1 MKENK
6 LFIMEDHYATKLVTQ
21 TPPRT
26 TYVVRG
32 KRDRPASPPSFAS
45 TGDSM
50 VNMAQVNAPSFFSL
64 PSQHQQDGFMVNAA
78 ATVSPFMDRVG
89 EDNMNNNIINNHL
102 ESVPEELSHCNN
114 YDLTQSSIDDHN
126 SRLTFEIDED
136 DVIYYSN
143 LPDCPPPTKRPR
155 LEDDTTH
162 YSSSL
167 SFSITTNDVDMLLDG
182 GTPPPLSPKISCK
195 TMIKSEFRTT
205 SDSSSIADNE
215 GLVIC
220 CCHVCSMED
229 HGENTTTPRVE
240 KHNVE
245 TLGVVRGGGGNGPRS
260 HSLLAYFQ
268 PTKRL
273 PAMHHRALVSH
284 YLAVVPSSVLRD
296 DVITLSSNNNI
307 NNNNNNNND
316 NNNKQQQQQQ
326 QQQHQ
331 QRVSNLSA
339 CRYCDKPTCI
349 TCTRQ
354 CELCQH
360 CYCIFCTKVNYESST
375 EERLLC
381 FECDEQYCRNGS
393 GASSD
398 GYNVNGGSSRSE
410 DSYCDMIDNLYN
422 NM

>member
-1 MKENK
+1 
-6 LFIMEDHYATKLVTQ
+6 MEDHYATKLVTR

-50 VNMAQVNAPSFFSL
+50 VNMAQVNAPSFFSF
-64 PSQHQQDGFMVNAA
+64 PSQHHQDGFMVNAA

-89 EDNMNNNIINNHL
+89 EDNMNNIINNHL
-102 ESVPEELSHCNN
+102 ESVPEEQSHCNN

-126 SRLTFEIDED
+126 SNSRLTFEVDDD

-155 LEDDTTH
+155 LEDYTTH
-162 YSSSL
+162 YSSS
-167 SFSITTNDVDMLLDG
+167 FSIVNTNDVDMLDG
-182 GTPPPLSPKISCK
+182 SALPPLSPKISCK
-195 TMIKSEFRTT
+195 TEMKSELLTS
-205 SDSSSIADNE
+205 SDSSRSSSNNDE
-215 GLVIC
+215 GLVIR
-220 CCHVCSMED
+220 CCHVCSLED
-229 HGENTTTPRVE
+229 RAENITTTTPHVE
-240 KHNVE
+240 KHSVE
-245 TLGVVRGGGGNGPRS
+245 TLGVARGGGVGNNGPRS

-284 YLAVVPSSVLRD
+284 CLAVVPSQHSSVLRD
-296 DVITLSSNNNI
+296 DVITLSSNNDI
-307 NNNNNNNND
+307 NNND
-316 NNNKQQQQQQ
+316 NNNKQ

-360 CYCIFCTKVNYESST
+360 CYCIFCTKVNYESSI

-381 FECDEQYCRNGS
+381 FDCDEQYCRNGS

-398 GYNVNGGSSRSE
+398 GYNVNGGSSRRE
-410 DSYCDMIDNLYN
+410 DSYCDMIDNLCN
-422 NM
+422 KM

>member
-1 MKENK
+1 
-6 LFIMEDHYATKLVTQ
+6 MEDHYATKLVTR

-26 TYVVRG
+26 TYVVGG

-50 VNMAQVNAPSFFSL
+50 VNMAQVNAPSFFSFPPQL
-64 PSQHQQDGFMVNAA
+64 QQDGFMVNAA
-78 ATVSPFMDRVG
+78 ASVSPFMDRVG
-89 EDNMNNNIINNHL
+89 EDNMNNNIINHHL
-102 ESVPEELSHCNN
+102 ESVPEEQSHCNN
-114 YDLTQSSIDDHN
+114 YDLTQSSIDDHNSN

-162 YSSSL
+162 HSSS
-167 SFSITTNDVDMLLDG
+167 FSNVNTNDVDMLLDG

-205 SDSSSIADNE
+205 SDSSSNADNE

-220 CCHVCSMED
+220 CCHVCSLED
-229 HGENTTTPRVE
+229 HGENTNPRRVK
-240 KHNVE
+240 KHIVE
-245 TLGVVRGGGGNGPRS
+245 TLGVVSGGGGNNGPRS

-268 PTKRL
+268 PTKRP

-284 YLAVVPSSVLRD
+284 YLAVVQSPSSSRD
-296 DVITLSSNNNI
+296 DVVITSSNDNV
-307 NNNNNNNND
+307 NNND
-316 NNNKQQQQQQ
+316 SSKEK
-326 QQQHQ
+326 

-360 CYCIFCTKVNYESST
+360 CYCIFCTKVNYESSI

-381 FECDEQYCRNGS
+381 FECDEQYCNNRDGG

-398 GYNVNGGSSRSE
+398 GYNVNGGSSRRE

>member
-1 MKENK
+1 MVR
-6 LFIMEDHYATKLVTQ
+6 EDQYGGSLCNQ
-21 TPPRT
+21 TSNTDTSTNNLR
-26 TYVVRG
+26 RGG

-50 VNMAQVNAPSFFSL
+50 VNMAQVNAPSFFSF

-102 ESVPEELSHCNN
+102 ESVPEEQSHCNN
-114 YDLTQSSIDDHN
+114 YDLTQSSIDDHNSN

-162 YSSSL
+162 HSS
-167 SFSITTNDVDMLLDG
+167 SFSIVNTNDVDMLDG
-182 GTPPPLSPKISCK
+182 SALPPLSPKISCK
-195 TMIKSEFRTT
+195 TEMKSELLTS
-205 SDSSSIADNE
+205 SDSSSSSSNNDE
-215 GLVIC
+215 GLVIR
-220 CCHVCSMED
+220 CCHVCSLED
-229 HGENTTTPRVE
+229 RAENITTTTPHVE
-240 KHNVE
+240 KHSVE
-245 TLGVVRGGGGNGPRS
+245 TLGVVRGGGGGGNNGPRS

-284 YLAVVPSSVLRD
+284 YLAVVPSQHSSVLRD
-296 DVITLSSNNNI
+296 DVITLSSNNDI
-307 NNNNNNNND
+307 NNNDNNNND
-316 NNNKQQQQQQ
+316 NNSK
-326 QQQHQ
+326 QHQ

-354 CELCQH
+354 CEFCQH
-360 CYCIFCTKVNYESST
+360 CYCIFCTKVNYESSVA
-375 EERLLC
+375 ERLLC

-398 GYNVNGGSSRSE
+398 GYNVNGGSSRRE
-410 DSYCDMIDNLYN
+410 DSFCDMIDNLYN